1 MYEKERERESLNCIH
16 LHLKDG
22 IQSVSYLTTTTT
34 RTQRPKEQKNLFAMQ
49 CLFVES
55 KSIFK
60 DIRLAVG
67 FQIKITQMLSNEFLT
82 VLRMCH
88 FLFELTMITTLQL
101 SSNIDKFALNK
112 LGHVQQQ
119 DLFCGFRTKP
129 IFSKISF
136 IALTVLLSDWHL

>member
-67 FQIKITQMLSNEFLT
+67 F
-82 VLRMCH
+82 
-88 FLFELTMITTLQL
+88 
-101 SSNIDKFALNK
+101 
-112 LGHVQQQ
+112 
-119 DLFCGFRTKP
+119 
-129 IFSKISF
+129 
-136 IALTVLLSDWHL
+136 